1 MLAAMR
7 GCLVPNWAALRGNW
21 WKKRSLFTMSRNL
34 SFAQKYWKRSDILF
48 QALVFFF
55 FFLDY
60 NRWLT
65 VCMLL
70 PEIVCL
76 VVCEAE
82 IFGLFFSISSLHRT
96 TKVVKLIHKHC
107 VYATAVY
114 GRTFFSYI
122 MIHIAN
128 QFLKSGIMLNLRWCA
143 YWSIY
148 PTLNVKYDHRE
159 NVSYL
164 LAVWV

>member
-1 MLAAMR
+1 
-7 GCLVPNWAALRGNW
+7 
-21 WKKRSLFTMSRNL
+21 
-34 SFAQKYWKRSDILF
+34 
-48 QALVFFF
+48 
-55 FFLDY
+55 
-60 NRWLT
+60 
-65 VCMLL
+65 MLL

-122 MIHIAN
+122 MIHIPKHAYQNLVAN

-143 YWSIY
+143 Y
-148 PTLNVKYDHRE
+148 
-159 NVSYL
+159 
-164 LAVWV
+164 